1 MKITDF
7 VARQARL
14 LDESSRRI
22 KDFRVFDF
30 NYIPEQPVM
39 RAEVEP
45 IVSACLRYLKT
56 GIANHLFIFG
66 SRGSGKTLMIRYIQ
80 RLLAEH
86 AQADH
91 LYVNCRQHNTSF
103 KVLAHL
109 LGVRPRGWS
118 LDELW
123 HRFSERYARRLILVL
138 DEVDLLS
145 DKDRQKDLLYLLA
158 RSPNNYMTVLLSNQ
172 PKFLAR
178 LDESIRSSLQPEK
191 IHFRNYDANEILN
204 ILRNRAQLG
213 IGHPIEEP
221 LAEIA
226 ALTVRLTNSDVRV
239 AIKTLYYLALE
250 PTIKV
255 RHVFERAR
263 RDLVQDVLIDL
274 ADSNLVILRAIA
286 ESREPFVK
294 AIYECYRRLSFAVGS
309 EPFSYVHFYASLSY
323 LQSTG
328 LILLVST
335 KVGRTYTN
343 QLQLLFDRG
352 LLQSTWN
359 TRFG

>member
-1 MKITDF
+1 MEITDF

-14 LDESSRRI
+14 LDENSRRI
-22 KDFRVFDF
+22 RDFRVFDF
-30 NYIPEQPVM
+30 NYIPERPVM
-39 RAEVEP
+39 RTEVKP

-66 SRGSGKTLMIRYIQ
+66 SRGSGKTLTIRYIQ

-86 AQADH
+86 GPADH
-91 LYVNCRQHNTSF
+91 LYINCRQHNTSF

-123 HRFSERYARRLILVL
+123 HRFAERYAQPLILVL

-145 DKDRQKDLLYLLA
+145 DKDRHKDLLYLLA
-158 RSPNNYMTVLLSNQ
+158 RSPRNYMMVLLSNQ
-172 PKFLAR
+172 PQFLGR

-191 IHFRNYDANEILN
+191 IHFRNYDALEVLEIL
-204 ILRNRAQLG
+204 RDRARLG
-213 IGHPIEEP
+213 IGRPLVEP
-221 LAEIA
+221 LSEIA
-226 ALTVRLTNSDVRV
+226 ALTVRNTNSDVRV
-239 AIKTLYYLALE
+239 AIKALYYLALE
-250 PTIKV
+250 PSIDV
-255 RHVFERAR
+255 RAVFERAR
-263 RDLVQDVLIDL
+263 RDLVQDVLTDL
-274 ADSNLVILRAIA
+274 ADSNLLILRAIA
-286 ESREPFVK
+286 DSREPFVK
-294 AIYECYRRLSFAVGS
+294 AVYETYRQISGAVGG

-335 KVGRTYTN
+335 KVGRAYTN
-343 QLQLLFDRG
+343 QLQLLFDRE
-352 LLQSTWN
+352 LLQATWGA
-359 TRFG
+359 RFG

>member
-7 VARQARL
+7 VAWQARL
-14 LDESSRRI
+14 LDENSRRI

-39 RAEVEP
+39 RAEVRP

-80 RLLAEH
+80 RLLAQQAE
-86 AQADH
+86 ADH

-109 LGVRPRGWS
+109 LNVRPRGWS

-123 HRFSERYARRLILVL
+123 HRFADRYARRLILVL

-158 RSPNNYMTVLLSNQ
+158 RSPSNYMTVLLSNQ
-172 PKFLAR
+172 PQFLNR

-191 IHFRNYDANEILN
+191 IHFRNYDAGEVLE
-204 ILRNRAQLG
+204 ILRNRARLG
-213 IGHPIEEP
+213 IGRPIDEP

-250 PTIKV
+250 PTTDV
-255 RHVFERAR
+255 RNVFDRAR
-263 RDLVQDVLIDL
+263 RDLVQDVLTDL
-274 ADSNLVILRAIA
+274 ADSNLVILKAVA
-286 ESREPFVK
+286 EGREPFVK
-294 AIYECYRRLSFAVGS
+294 AVYERYRQISVSIGN

-335 KVGRTYTN
+335 KVGRAYTN
-343 QLQLLFDRG
+343 QLQLLFDRE

-359 TRFG
+359 VRFG